1 MEYFMNKYVNKGE
14 KILFS
19 FLFAITLLC
28 CNVSYSQQICSDT
41 LLFFNA
47 QEKITNSKSGI
58 IHYKLNYVTSEFEV
72 FWDVELYYIKQED
85 STKYFYVKQ
94 KEDSIISE
102 YVYLNDTLLTIA
114 EYKNEKTFAKRHTTE
129 PFKGNIRHV
138 FTELLDINYLTL
150 FLDYD
155 KVEISDSISTNN
167 QNKIIIGKA
176 SSYLEYKNKMDAYY
190 SYEIAINQYNL
201 ELIRCFGDVIV
212 YMENDFLHKSS
223 KEFLIEKIELYN
235 YKNQSIEEKIISK
248 YLLLDSII
256 IQNPQPQTISSLD
269 TIIEI
274 PKYAHD
280 WALPL
285 VGGDTLNSNSI
296 NSKIIVLDFYYMSC
310 APCVLAIRDLVKL
323 DTLFNDTDVSF
334 IGINTIDK
342 DLDRLKQFLVE
353 RKINYKNVY
362 GGIDLA
368 SKYGFNSFPQILFI
382 DSQTNEIIYH
392 SSGYRSDGYEYY
404 KTLLEKLLEN
414 KNL

>member
-1 MEYFMNKYVNKGE
+1 
-14 KILFS
+14 
-19 FLFAITLLC
+19 
-28 CNVSYSQQICSDT
+28 
-41 LLFFNA
+41 
-47 QEKITNSKSGI
+47 
-58 IHYKLNYVTSEFEV
+58 
-72 FWDVELYYIKQED
+72 
-85 STKYFYVKQ
+85 
-94 KEDSIISE
+94 
-102 YVYLNDTLLTIA
+102 
-114 EYKNEKTFAKRHTTE
+114 KRHTTE

>member
-1 MEYFMNKYVNKGE
+1 MNKYVNKGE